1 MAMRMKEYEVV
12 CPVGAP
18 FTSPDYM
25 MAVPSGNLGDSL
37 VAHRTESF
45 LFLPQMQESPF
56 AGQVSLCFYVETLLK
71 VRFPSQIIR
80 ICLSLDGSMPLD
92 FHIGRSSQM
101 HELPVS
107 FPVLDF
113 SCEHPVIGAFC
124 CEVFLLHPGRAFSW
138 VSPSG
143 PPPQLLKDRMI
154 HRVKDVTAGPK
165 SVIVGPS
172 SYDGVELDHDL
183 SRRAILVF
191 FDNSSDL
198 L

>member
-1 MAMRMKEYEVV
+1 
-12 CPVGAP
+12 
-18 FTSPDYM
+18 
-25 MAVPSGNLGDSL
+25 
-37 VAHRTESF
+37 
-45 LFLPQMQESPF
+45 
-56 AGQVSLCFYVETLLK
+56 
-71 VRFPSQIIR
+71 
-80 ICLSLDGSMPLD
+80 
-92 FHIGRSSQM
+92 M
-101 HELPVS
+101 HELRASILLFDLSCKHPVS
-107 FPVLDF
+107 CPLRR
-113 SCEHPVIGAFC
+113 
-124 CEVFLLHPGRAFSW
+124 EVFPLHPGRAFSW

>member
-1 MAMRMKEYEVV
+1 MAIRMKEYEVV

-71 VRFPSQIIR
+71 VRFPSRIIR

-107 FPVLDF
+107 FLVLDF
-113 SCEHPVIGAFC
+113 SCEYPVIGAFC
-124 CEVFLLHPGRAFSW
+124 CEVFLLHPGGTFSW
-138 VSPSG
+138 VPSSC
-143 PPPQLLKDRMI
+143 PPPYLFEDRI
-154 HRVKDVTAGPK
+154 SDGVKGFATSPK
-165 SVIVGPS
+165 PVVVGPS
-172 SYDGVELDHDL
+172 AYHRIEFDNDL
-183 SRRAILVF
+183 S
-191 FDNSSDL
+191 S
-198 L
+198 

>member
-1 MAMRMKEYEVV
+1 MAIRMKEYEVV

-37 VAHRTESF
+37 VAHRTESL

-71 VRFPSQIIR
+71 VRFPSRIIR

-107 FPVLDF
+107 FLVLDF
-113 SCEHPVIGAFC
+113 SCEYPVIGAFC
-124 CEVFLLHPGRAFSW
+124 CEVFLLHPGCAFSW
-138 VSPSG
+138 MSPSG
-143 PPPQLLKDRMI
+143 PPHLFKDSIVHGVEGFATGTKPM
-154 HRVKDVTAGPK
+154 V
-165 SVIVGPS
+165 VGPS
-172 SYDGVELDHDL
+172 PYYRIELYNQL
-183 SRRAILVF
+183 PSRAVL
-191 FDNSSDL
+191 
-198 L
+198 